1 VPSVWRLAPGHMIL
15 YDSHHWRAFVRI
27 RGSVFPRAVLSS
39 LPSCAAAVLLRWAMD
54 EYKWPLREDS
64 DVLTNNTI
72 YSGFTYVLGFVLV
85 FRTSQ
90 SYLRYWFS
98 ATSVHAMRST
108 WFDACAS
115 LVAFAHASKH
125 MRPEVDKFTHTVIR
139 LFGLL
144 HAMALEEVAGI
155 CDVDFPLLDVEGLAP
170 HSLEV
175 LGTAAAQGRKVEIV
189 MFWIKHCIM
198 RGIDDKT
205 LTVPPPILT
214 RVFQEMGAGLVNF
227 HEAQQV
233 VIWPFPFPY
242 AQMNVVLIIFYML
255 LTPVVVSFQTTRP
268 WISGVYTLISV
279 TCMVGVD
286 VIATELENPF
296 GDDPNDLPMR
306 SMQLAMN
313 RDLIFLV
320 HPASAQVP
328 TLTDQAVLSF
338 DELFR
343 LNQEQA
349 GVLQRRNRSSLFE
362 EDDDLIAEE
371 ESMKSSGSSRSR
383 SHGELSDGGGS
394 RAGGTRH
401 QRRSSLARFTTVRQ
415 NVRDSVQQTARGLAS
430 QVRQI
435 GGSKQ
440 LERQRCWAQQEWPEG
455 AERVRH
461 KLKLPRPA
469 TIMSALAASADTT
482 DGAVQQLKEEITGLN
497 RFAPGAPSP
506 PLMSQSDHNG
516 KDLDSVLASEV
527 LWAHLQ
533 QEAVQQQHHLE
544 AMENL
549 MRSESIRRQKQIA
562 IMEQLVRSASRVT
575 NLGSRTTPQI
585 SVSTA
590 GFERV

>member
-1 VPSVWRLAPGHMIL
+1 
-15 YDSHHWRAFVRI
+15 
-27 RGSVFPRAVLSS
+27 
-39 LPSCAAAVLLRWAMD
+39 
-54 EYKWPLREDS
+54 
-64 DVLTNNTI
+64 
-72 YSGFTYVLGFVLV
+72 
-85 FRTSQ
+85 
-90 SYLRYWFS
+90 
-98 ATSVHAMRST
+98 
-108 WFDACAS
+108 
-115 LVAFAHASKH
+115 
-125 MRPEVDKFTHTVIR
+125 
-139 LFGLL
+139 
-144 HAMALEEVAGI
+144 
-155 CDVDFPLLDVEGLAP
+155 LAP
-170 HSLEV
+170 HGLDV

-189 MFWIKHCIM
+189 MQWIKHCIM

-205 LTVPPPILT
+205 LTVPPPILS

-279 TCMVGVD
+279 TCMVGID

-306 SMQLAMN
+306 NMQLAMN
-313 RDLIFLV
+313 RNLIFLV

-328 TLTDQAVLSF
+328 TLTDQPVLNF
-338 DELFR
+338 DALFH

-349 GVLQRRNRSSLFE
+349 GLLQRRNRSSLFE
-362 EDDDLIAEE
+362 ENDDLIAAED
-371 ESMKSSGSSRSR
+371 SMKSSTSPRSR
-383 SHGELSDGGGS
+383 GELSDGGGS
-394 RAGGTRH
+394 RAGVSRH

-415 NVRDSVQQTARGLAS
+415 NVRDSVRQTAQGLAS

-435 GGSKQ
+435 GGSKH

-455 AERVRH
+455 VERVRH
-461 KLKLPRPA
+461 KLKLPRHA
-469 TIMSALAASADTT
+469 TIMPALAPLADTT
-482 DGAVQQLKEEITGLN
+482 DGAVQQFKEEITGFN
-497 RFAPGAPSP
+497 RFTPGALSP
-506 PLMSQSDHNG
+506 PLVSVQNDTNG
-516 KDLDSVLASEV
+516 NDLNSV

-533 QEAVQQQHHLE
+533 QEAVQQQHHLD